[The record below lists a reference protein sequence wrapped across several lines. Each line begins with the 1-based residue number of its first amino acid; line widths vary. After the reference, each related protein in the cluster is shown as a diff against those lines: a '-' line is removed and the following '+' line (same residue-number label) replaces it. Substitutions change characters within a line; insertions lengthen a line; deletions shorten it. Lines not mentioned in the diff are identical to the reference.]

1 MKAGNYSYPG
11 PDQLP
16 DILPVFPLPAALL
29 LPRADM
35 PLNIFEPR
43 YLAMIDHALCTDRV
57 IGMIQPGNGNG
68 PCDHSN
74 GLVEVGC
81 AGRITSFAET
91 GDNRYLI
98 TLTGIARFRIVE
110 EIASDQT
117 FRLCRVCARNFAEDF
132 SSADEASVDRQ
143 SVLKTFREYLSAN
156 NLQADWDSVDRAS
169 NEILINALAMMAPF
183 DAAEK
188 QALLEAPDLR
198 ARSETLIA
206 ITELVMSREAA
217 GGAQPLQ

>member
-143 SVLKTFREYLSAN
+143 SVLKTFRESFGQQSPGRLGQRRSR
-156 NLQADWDSVDRAS
+156 LQRNPDQRTGDAIFPEFDPAYSLLIFI
-169 NEILINALAMMAPF
+169 EI
-183 DAAEK
+183 
-188 QALLEAPDLR
+188 Q
-198 ARSETLIA
+198 
-206 ITELVMSREAA
+206 
-217 GGAQPLQ
+217 